1 MVGYWNQD
9 PTRVRLFEQ
18 EKLESER
25 LDEANC
31 PADCQSE
38 SAHQMHEVIARGCN
52 LRPKGAE
59 GQTPWWALDNTPPLY
74 QFQFTLA
81 IYGYKLSSSFYV
93 KFMQI

>member
-38 SAHQMHEVIARGCN
+38 SAHQMHEVIARG
-52 LRPKGAE
+52 
-59 GQTPWWALDNTPPLY
+59 
-74 QFQFTLA
+74 A
-81 IYGYKLSSSFYV
+81 ISGLKVLKV
-93 KFMQI
+93 KPHGGL